1 MLFRQEFLDGIREG
15 RITIAF
21 RRWRRP
27 TVRAGGTL
35 MIPIGQLQILDVR
48 PISDEEIS
56 EDDAT
61 RAGYA
66 SRQALCD
73 ELATRSEG
81 TLYRVEQ
88 GAVRPDPRVALRAS
102 AALDAEELEGL
113 TDRLDRL
120 DLHAPDGAW
129 TRRVLELIRDKPGVR
144 AGDLC
149 RIVGM
154 ERLPFKANVR
164 KLKALGLTESLEV
177 GYRLSPRGEALISR
191 TARQLP
197 NEARKAP
204 ARVARGR

>member
-15 RITIAF
+15 RITLAF

-35 MIPIGQLQILDVR
+35 MLPIGQLQIGDVR
-48 PISDEEIS
+48 PISDDEIS
-56 EDDAT
+56 EHDAR

-73 ELATRSEG
+73 ELAARSEG
-81 TLYRVEQ
+81 TLYRIEL
-88 GAVRPDPRVALRAS
+88 GAVGPDPRVALRAS
-102 AALDAEELEGL
+102 ADLGPEELEAL

-120 DLHAPDGAW
+120 DMHAPDGAW

-149 RIVGM
+149 KVVGM
-154 ERLPFKANVR
+154 DRLPFKANVR

-191 TARQLP
+191 PATRMP
-197 NEARKAP
+197 NEPRKAP